1 MDFVY
6 ICKDGVNEE
15 LKYSIR
21 SVVESFPE
29 AIVWVVG
36 GKPDWYIGNYIK
48 VEQKESKYKNTRIN
62 KSTKN

>member
-29 AIVWVVG
+29 TNIWVVG
-36 GKPDWYIGNYIK
+36 GKPDWYTGRDISIFFIK
-48 VEQKESKYKNTRIN
+48 LLN
-62 KSTKN
+62 

>member
-6 ICKDGVNEE
+6 ICKEGVNEE

-29 AIVWVVG
+29 SNIWVVG
-36 GKPDWYIGNYIK
+36 GKPDWYTGNYIQ
-48 VEQKESKYKNTRIN
+48 VNHL
-62 KSTKN
+62 